1 MDDQVVD
8 YNPLF
13 IIFAIFIKWI
23 MEMENTKHHHT
34 VCSTSLGLKFGLKF
48 GTLQRIRQSP
58 VVVIVLSVTKVS
70 GRQSV
75 IIVSR
80 REAS

>member
-1 MDDQVVD
+1 MD
-8 YNPLF
+8 NGNG
-13 IIFAIFIKWI
+13 KH
-23 MEMENTKHHHT
+23 ETRNTT
-34 VCSTSLGLKFGLKF
+34 TFCSISLGLKFGLKF